1 MKKDYEK
8 IAASVLEAV
17 GGKDNITFCTH
28 CATRLRFNLKDQS
41 IVDEEKIKAVDGVI
55 GVAKAGGQYQI
66 IIGQDVANVYADI
79 CGLAGLTPEAQVP
92 VDITEKKKLTLK
104 GIGSS
109 IVDTVSGS
117 FVPVLPVI
125 VAASFIKL
133 LAMLL
138 GPSMLN
144 VITAESDLYTLFTFV
159 GDAGF
164 YFLPILMGYTASQ
177 KLGVTPVLGMFMGA
191 IMLHPT
197 LVAIVSGGTPFT
209 VYGIPMAA
217 VSYAS
222 STIPMILIVWIMS
235 YVERFFK
242 KVIPQSLRYV
252 FCPLLTML
260 VMLPVALCA
269 IGPLGSKL
277 GSWLTSALLAISSLG
292 IVAQVLVMAFGGAVW
307 NVLVLCGMHLTYYMA
322 GVEIFIQSGSDP
334 LMMPTV
340 VAGTIGIFGMTTG
353 ALLKSLKNKEKRS
366 AFTGYWL
373 THLISGVTEPALFG
387 IGMRYTRPF
396 IGACLGGAV
405 CAIYYAI
412 TGVAVTTMA
421 AASNFLIFTQFM
433 GGSSANLVN
442 GIIGGAIGF
451 AVAAA
456 YTYFFGFKKEDLKE
470 DK

>member
-66 IIGQDVANVYADI
+66 IIGQDVANVYADV

-92 VDITEKKKLTLK
+92 DDITEKKKLTLK

-197 LVAIVSGGTPFT
+197 LVAIVSGGTSFT
-209 VYGIPMAA
+209 VYGIPGC
-217 VSYAS
+217 
-222 STIPMILIVWIMS
+222 
-235 YVERFFK
+235 
-242 KVIPQSLRYV
+242 Q
-252 FCPLLTML
+252 
-260 VMLPVALCA
+260 LCQQYY
-269 IGPLGSKL
+269 PNNPYRLDH
-277 GSWLTSALLAISSLG
+277 
-292 IVAQVLVMAFGGAVW
+292 
-307 NVLVLCGMHLTYYMA
+307 VLC
-322 GVEIFIQSGSDP
+322 
-334 LMMPTV
+334 
-340 VAGTIGIFGMTTG
+340 
-353 ALLKSLKNKEKRS
+353 
-366 AFTGYWL
+366 
-373 THLISGVTEPALFG
+373 
-387 IGMRYTRPF
+387 
-396 IGACLGGAV
+396 
-405 CAIYYAI
+405 
-412 TGVAVTTMA
+412 
-421 AASNFLIFTQFM
+421 
-433 GGSSANLVN
+433 
-442 GIIGGAIGF
+442 
-451 AVAAA
+451 
-456 YTYFFGFKKEDLKE
+456 
-470 DK
+470 